1 MEAVGAFYFEPLEEL
16 EEVVAVGMKT
26 LAEEAVV
33 GMSIVV
39 VDEGV
44 ELLEDHNY
52 YGGECN
58 FGDMKK
64 EQPEQPHHHHH
75 HHHSH

>member
-1 MEAVGAFYFEPLEEL
+1 M
-16 EEVVAVGMKT
+16 GMKT
-26 LAEEAVV
+26 LVEEVVV

-52 YGGECN
+52 HGGECN
-58 FGDMKK
+58 LGDMKK
-64 EQPEQPHHHHH
+64 EQPAQPHHHHYH